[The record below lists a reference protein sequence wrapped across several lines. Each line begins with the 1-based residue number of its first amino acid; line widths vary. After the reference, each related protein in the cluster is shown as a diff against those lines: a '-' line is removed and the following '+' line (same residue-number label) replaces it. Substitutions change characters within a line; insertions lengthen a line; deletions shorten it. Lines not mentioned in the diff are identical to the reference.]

1 MKSWERR
8 KIFCPDN
15 RVMQNEG
22 KLKNRVILHLTAI
35 VVFIFSAWFITQRQH
50 IFIYDEVGYLST
62 GAYIAGY
69 DWSEIAKSYSYYSFG
84 YGLFIS
90 IFIKIFNTKEQ
101 IYFAILLLN
110 AFLNVFNFYLEFV
123 CTKKV
128 FAEINERVII
138 LCCFTSSLYISN
150 LVYINVIMPEI
161 MLTSFFWA
169 IIYLL
174 EKYME
179 EKKPITVAFLAILCG
194 LMFWIHMR
202 TIAILFSVGLIGIF
216 LCVKGKIRKSHVI
229 EFVILFVS
237 IIVAGAFAR
246 EYIKN
251 GLWGKAR
258 DLAALNSNDV
268 GGRINQVIELITS
281 PHLWKTF
288 LLSIS
293 AKIYY
298 TVFSSIGVVF
308 LGIYFA
314 IKQYRKRE
322 EKHKIIFAFLLCSYV
337 FAMIINCVAMA
348 VPDKWDRLF
357 WGRYVEYIWG
367 PFLILGLLCLFF
379 CKKKDNIRN
388 IMIIIFLQSV
398 LFFAVAK
405 IIQSTEFQDSIAF
418 CSLGITIYDRTE
430 FAEFSLERLSQL
442 LVLLLTIILLFTQW
456 NKKAGFLAV
465 NVLLVCIWVSSSSY
479 YIGKRIADV
488 NDAEEEQEEILT
500 GCLLDNHKGE
510 NIYFYTDGF
519 EAGTYNFM
527 SDTKFLLQDYPII
540 HIDSSEIENY
550 NTDNSFCIM
559 RSGNVSDMKDFEILA
574 EQNGY
579 SLLRLN

>member
-1 MKSWERR
+1 
-8 KIFCPDN
+8 
-15 RVMQNEG
+15 
-22 KLKNRVILHLTAI
+22 
-35 VVFIFSAWFITQRQH
+35 
-50 IFIYDEVGYLST
+50 
-62 GAYIAGY
+62 
-69 DWSEIAKSYSYYSFG
+69 
-84 YGLFIS
+84 
-90 IFIKIFNTKEQ
+90 
-101 IYFAILLLN
+101 
-110 AFLNVFNFYLEFV
+110 
-123 CTKKV
+123 
-128 FAEINERVII
+128 
-138 LCCFTSSLYISN
+138 
-150 LVYINVIMPEI
+150 
-161 MLTSFFWA
+161 
-169 IIYLL
+169 
-174 EKYME
+174 
-179 EKKPITVAFLAILCG
+179 
-194 LMFWIHMR
+194 
-202 TIAILFSVGLIGIF
+202 
-216 LCVKGKIRKSHVI
+216 
-229 EFVILFVS
+229 
-237 IIVAGAFAR
+237 
-246 EYIKN
+246 
-251 GLWGKAR
+251 
-258 DLAALNSNDV
+258 
-268 GGRINQVIELITS
+268 
-281 PHLWKTF
+281 
-288 LLSIS
+288 
-293 AKIYY
+293 
-298 TVFSSIGVVF
+298 
-308 LGIYFA
+308 
-314 IKQYRKRE
+314 
-322 EKHKIIFAFLLCSYV
+322 
-337 FAMIINCVAMA
+337 MA